1 MSKLKKLILVAII
14 LIIIGGVGC
23 LFTFKSLVREKVDI
37 TEEFSADE
45 ITNLELDMINEEIT
59 IIPTDGSDIVLEL
72 KGKSNEPDKKFLD
85 IDKKEN
91 TLKVRKKSE
100 KFKFRFFNQGDSLT
114 LTVHLPQKAYETI
127 QADTK
132 NGTIHGKKFTV
143 KSLQAS
149 GANGEIVLDEVI
161 TDTTEVST
169 QNGGIE
175 LNDVAGSLH
184 GETSNGSITLTAKT
198 LDQSMEMNTEN
209 GSIDINVEE
218 EPTNVTYDLRTGNG
232 GVEVFG
238 TDNWNAVVGDGE
250 HVIKARTA
258 NGSIIIAK

>member
-1 MSKLKKLILVAII
+1 MSKLKKLFLVAII
-14 LIIIGGVGC
+14 FIIIGGVGC

-37 TEEFSADE
+37 TKEFSADG
-45 ITNLELDMINEEIT
+45 ITNLELDMINEEIS
-59 IIPTDGSDIVLEL
+59 IIPTGNSDIVLEL

-85 IDKKEN
+85 IGQKEN

-100 KFKFRFFNQGDSLT
+100 KFKFRFFNQGDSLV

-132 NGTIHGKKFTV
+132 NGTIHGEKFTV

-169 QNGGIE
+169 QNGGME
-175 LNDVAGSLH
+175 LNGVEGSIKA
-184 GETSNGSITLTAKT
+184 ETSNGSIFLEAKT
-198 LDQSMEMNTEN
+198 LNQSMDLDAEN
-209 GSIDINVEE
+209 GSIDINVDE

-238 TDNWNAVVGDGE
+238 NDNWNAVVGDGE

-258 NGSIIIAK
+258 NGGITIAK